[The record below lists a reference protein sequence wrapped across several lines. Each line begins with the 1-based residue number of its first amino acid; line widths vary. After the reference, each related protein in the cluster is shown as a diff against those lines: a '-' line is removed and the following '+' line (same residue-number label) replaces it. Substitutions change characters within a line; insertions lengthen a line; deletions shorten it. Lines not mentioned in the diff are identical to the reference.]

1 MRFSKGFTLIELM
14 IVLAIAGIA
23 TVVFGG
29 IGMSAYGSISGANA
43 SKATEAAT
51 AYSVAMFGSQPA
63 GVMCSNSDS
72 DSDGY
77 VSCDVKLPDG
87 SIEQLQ
93 CPAWGSFFNDG
104 CKSFRLMQNMNTTRR

>member
-1 MRFSKGFTLIELM
+1 MRFSKGFTVIELM
-14 IVLAIAGIA
+14 IVLAIVGILA
-23 TVVFGG
+23 VVGLG
-29 IGMSAYGSISGANA
+29 VYGSVSGANQA
-43 SKATEAAT
+43 KATEAAT
-51 AYSVAMFGSQPA
+51 AYSVAMFGAQPA

-104 CKSFRLMQNMNTTRR
+104 CKSFRLMQNMTRR